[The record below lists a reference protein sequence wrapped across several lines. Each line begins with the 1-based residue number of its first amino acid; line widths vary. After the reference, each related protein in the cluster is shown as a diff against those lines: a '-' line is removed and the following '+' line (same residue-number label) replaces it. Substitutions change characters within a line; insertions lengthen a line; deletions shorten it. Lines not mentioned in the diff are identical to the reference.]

1 MADWGYGRLLI
12 RTLAIWITFL
22 SGGSWLLAAPLL
34 PCSTIPEYRSLLTHV
49 SESASSPSANI
60 DEIIAEVP
68 IECDLEAGGKRF
80 AFHTIQIHSAL
91 FAIKQADKDKRAARN
106 NELQHMLTLRKRALD
121 GYMAAVD
128 PTRGPKLK
136 EIFTH
141 REFSQVGAQD
151 ASALLYEQI
160 LRLLVKLFS
169 LIIKNPE
176 EAVVFAKVFAY
187 TVIGIVVLLILWWLY
202 RWMQRSGPA
211 EHVAREI
218 MPFAPSAKS
227 WQEWMKEAR
236 AHLELGQ
243 FRQAIHSSY
252 WAAISH
258 LESSGAWVPDK
269 ARTPREYLR
278 LIPASNP
285 ARPLLAEISRTF
297 EVVWYGERVPA
308 QMECEVFLARVEKI
322 AWR

>member
-1 MADWGYGRLLI
+1 LADWGYGRLLI

-22 SGGSWLLAAPLL
+22 SGSSWLLAAPLL
-34 PCSTIPEYRSLLTHV
+34 PCSSIPEYRSLLTHV
-49 SESASSPSANI
+49 SEAASSPSADF

-68 IECDLEAGGKRF
+68 IECELESDGKRF
-80 AFHTIQIHSAL
+80 SFHTIQIHSAL
-91 FAIKQADKDKRAARN
+91 FAIKQADKDKRPAKI
-106 NELQHMLTLRKRALD
+106 NELQHMLSLRKRSLD

-128 PTRGPKLK
+128 PTLGPKLK

-141 REFSQVGAQD
+141 PEFSQVGAQD
-151 ASALLYEQI
+151 AKALLYEQI
-160 LRLLVKLFS
+160 MRLLVKLFS
-169 LIIKNPE
+169 LVVKNPE
-176 EAVVFAKVFAY
+176 EAAFFAKLFAY
-187 TVIGIVVLLILWWLY
+187 CVIGILVLLILWWLY
-202 RWMQRSGPA
+202 RWIQRKQP
-211 EHVAREI
+211 EEYVAREI

-236 AHLELGQ
+236 AHLELGE
-243 FRQAIHSSY
+243 FRQAVHSSY

-278 LIPASNP
+278 LIPTSNP
-285 ARPLLAEISRTF
+285 ARPLLAEISRIF
-297 EVVWYGERVPA
+297 EVVWYGERVPG
-308 QMECEVFLARVEKI
+308 QPECEAFLARVEKI